1 MNAPGIVSASTWPGP
16 RNDMWDLVC
25 RFQKST
31 FKEIP
36 MQRHKMLTAGLL
48 LILGIQVNVYTQ
60 GKRDGMIE

>member
-1 MNAPGIVSASTWPGP
+1 
-16 RNDMWDLVC
+16 
-25 RFQKST
+25 
-31 FKEIP
+31 